1 MKYFVELSPRDCD
14 EGAILMGKLYPVH
27 NRKYLDENYRDQYLI
42 IWEGP
47 TGYVVNI

>member
-1 MKYFVELSPRDCD
+1 MKYFVELSSWECD
-14 EGAILMGKLYPVH
+14 FDHVVLGKLYPVH
-27 NRKYLDENYRDQYLI
+27 NRKFLDEFYLDQYLI